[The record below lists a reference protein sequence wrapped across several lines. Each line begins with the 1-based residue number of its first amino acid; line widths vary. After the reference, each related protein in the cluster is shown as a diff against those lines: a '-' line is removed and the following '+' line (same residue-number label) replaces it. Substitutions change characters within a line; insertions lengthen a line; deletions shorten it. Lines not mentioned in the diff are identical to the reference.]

1 MRALELLAPART
13 AEIGIAAVDCGADAV
28 YIAGPAFGAR
38 SGAGNSVEDIAR
50 LCAYAHRFGVRV
62 FATVNTI
69 IYEDEIPA
77 VRSLVA
83 SLAAAGVDALIVQ
96 DPAVLSLAAGLG
108 MAMHAST
115 QCAVRTVEKAKFVES
130 LGYERI
136 VLERQMSLDEVR
148 AVCAAVSSEIEFF
161 VHGALCVCYSGQCYL
176 SEYLTGRSANRGE
189 CAQACRSL
197 YDVEDASGRVLA
209 KDKAILSLKDYN
221 LIHRLSDLAS
231 AGVVSFKIEGR
242 LKGESYVRNVV
253 QAYSD
258 ALDAL
263 VASSGGAYCRA
274 SYGHVRGGFVPDLDK
289 TFNRGYTSLFLDGR
303 RGSWAAEGGG
313 EFIGTV
319 ERITRD
325 GLNLE
330 LASPSV
336 RLANGDGFTFKTFD
350 GSVAGFRADVCEGST
365 IRCKRVPGL
374 VPGMRLYRNLSAAFE
389 RTVEASRPVREI
401 DVALSVSL
409 DSTSILIHA
418 RSEDGRTASAT
429 LSGLE
434 PAQNASRALSSVRE
448 QLGKRS
454 GSYSFDVATVD
465 VPSVG
470 PSGTPSGVPFL
481 PASALNSLRRSL
493 ADALDASPIHRD
505 APAFVATSSPAPCSS
520 SPASQSSFADM
531 IGESLSYKSNIAN
544 SLDRALYASRGATNM
559 EDAYE
564 LTHRPGVELMR
575 SRYCVR
581 YELGLCP
588 KSSPLAFKS
597 SSSGLSRGSQP
608 LYLVNNGRRLR
619 LRFHCPTCEMTV
631 EDC

>member
-50 LCAYAHRFGVRV
+50 LCAYAHRYGAKV

-77 VRSLVA
+77 VQSLVKE
-83 SLAAAGVDALIVQ
+83 LAAAGVDALIVQ

-115 QCAVRTVEKAKFVES
+115 QCAVRDVEKARFVES

-136 VLERQMSLDEVR
+136 VLERQMSLEEVR
-148 AVCAAVSSEIEFF
+148 AVCSGVSAEIEFF

-197 YDVEDASGRVLA
+197 YDVEDASGKVLV

-221 LIHRLSDLAS
+221 LYRRLGDLAD

-253 QAYSD
+253 RAYSD

-263 VASSGGAYCRA
+263 VASSGGKYCRA
-274 SYGHVRGGFVPDLDK
+274 SFGHVRGGFVPDLNK
-289 TFNRGYTSLFLDGR
+289 TFNRGYTELFIDGV
-303 RGSWAAEGGG
+303 RGRWAAEGGG

-325 GLNLE
+325 GFNLE

-336 RLANGDGFTFKTFD
+336 RLANGDGFTFKTYD

-365 IRCKRVPGL
+365 IRCKKVPGL

-389 RTVEASRPVREI
+389 RSVEAAKPVREI
-401 DVALSVSL
+401 DVALKVIL
-409 DSTSILIHA
+409 DSTSILIQA
-418 RSEDGRTASAT
+418 RSEDGRIASAT

-448 QLGKRS
+448 QLGKR
-454 GSYSFDVATVD
+454 GGIYSFTVE
-465 VPSVG
+465 SVD
-470 PSGTPSGVPFL
+470 SSGVPFL
-481 PASALNSLRRSL
+481 PASSLNALRRSL
-493 ADALDASPIHRD
+493 ADSLDALPVVQHGAASLSP
-505 APAFVATSSPAPCSS
+505 SSFPAP
-520 SPASQSSFADM
+520 Q
-531 IGESLSYKSNIAN
+531 SLSYKSNIAN
-544 SLDRALYASRGATNM
+544 PLSRASYASRGATDM

-581 YELGLCP
+581 HELGLCP
-588 KSSPLAFKS
+588 KKSPGTKPE
-597 SSSGLSRGSQP
+597 P
-608 LYLVNNGRRLR
+608 LFLINNGRRLR

>member
-1 MRALELLAPART
+1 M
-13 AEIGIAAVDCGADAV
+13 
-28 YIAGPAFGAR
+28 
-38 SGAGNSVEDIAR
+38 
-50 LCAYAHRFGVRV
+50 RV

-115 QCAVRTVEKAKFVES
+115 QCAVRSVEKAKFVES

-136 VLERQMSLDEVR
+136 VLERQMSLEEVR

-253 QAYSD
+253 RAYSD

-263 VASSGGAYCRA
+263 VASSGGAYCRS
-274 SYGHVRGGFVPDLDK
+274 SYGHVRGGFVPDLNK

-319 ERITRD
+319 ERITSD

-374 VPGMRLYRNLSAAFE
+374 VPGMRLYRNLSTAFE
-389 RTVEASRPVREI
+389 RSVEASRPVREI

-409 DSTSILIHA
+409 DNNSILIHA
-418 RSEDGRTASAT
+418 RSEDGRSAEAS

-454 GSYSFDVATVD
+454 GIYSFVVASVD
-465 VPSVG
+465 APSVC
-470 PSGTPSGVPFL
+470 PSGTPSGIPFL

-493 ADALDASPIHRD
+493 ADALDASPIHCD
-505 APAFVATSSPAPCSS
+505 APAPSFPARNSSFPAPCSS
-520 SPASQSSFADM
+520 FADL

-544 SLDRALYASRGATNM
+544 SLDRALYASRGATDM

-588 KSSPLAFKS
+588 RTPSFPAPTGNLKPD
-597 SSSGLSRGSQP
+597 P

>member
-115 QCAVRTVEKAKFVES
+115 QCAVRSVEKAKFVES

-136 VLERQMSLDEVR
+136 VLERQMSLEEVR

-176 SEYLTGRSANRGE
+176 SEYLTGRSANRGK

-197 YDVEDASGRVLA
+197 YDVEDASGKVLA
-209 KDKAILSLKDYN
+209 RDKAILSLKDYN
-221 LIHRLSDLAS
+221 LIHRLLDLAS

-253 QAYSD
+253 RAYSD

-274 SYGHVRGGFVPDLDK
+274 SWGHVRGGFVPDLDK

-454 GSYSFDVATVD
+454 GSYSFAVASVD
-465 VPSVG
+465 APSVG
-470 PSGTPSGVPFL
+470 PSGTPSGLPFL

-505 APAFVATSSPAPCSS
+505 AQVFVAPSSPAP
-520 SPASQSSFADM
+520 Q
-531 IGESLSYKSNIAN
+531 SLSYKSNIAN
-544 SLDRALYASRGATNM
+544 SLDRALYASRGATDM

-588 KSSPLAFKS
+588 RTPSSPTPTGNLKPD
-597 SSSGLSRGSQP
+597 P
-608 LYLVNNGRRLR
+608 LFLVNNGRRLR

>member
-1 MRALELLAPART
+1 LSALELLAPART

-28 YIAGPAFGAR
+28 YIAGPSFGAR

-50 LCAYAHRFGVRV
+50 LCAHAHKFGARI
-62 FATVNTI
+62 FATVNTV
-69 IYEDEIPA
+69 IYEEEIPA
-77 VRSLVA
+77 VRQLLEE
-83 SLAAAGVDALIVQ
+83 LAAAGVDALIVQ
-96 DPAVLSLAAGLG
+96 DPAVLSLGSGLG

-115 QCAVRTVEKAKFVES
+115 QCAVRDVEKARFVES

-136 VLERQMSLDEVR
+136 VLERQMSLEEVR
-148 AVCAAVSSEIEFF
+148 AVSRAVSAEIEFF

-197 YDVEDASGRVLA
+197 YDVVDGSGKVLA
-209 KDKAILSLKDYN
+209 RDRAILSLKDYN
-221 LIHRLSDLAS
+221 LYHRLGDLAD

-253 QAYSD
+253 RAYSE

-263 VASSGGAYCRA
+263 VASSGGKYCRA
-274 SYGHVRGGFVPDLDK
+274 SHGHVRGGFVPDLNK
-289 TFNRGYTSLFLDGR
+289 TFNRGYTELYLDGV
-303 RGSWAAEGGG
+303 RGRWAAEGGG

-336 RLANGDGFTFKTFD
+336 RLANGDGFTFVTYD

-389 RTVEASRPVREI
+389 RSVEAARPVREI
-401 DVALSVSL
+401 DVALKVAL
-409 DSTSILIHA
+409 DDTSITVFA
-418 RSEDGRTASAT
+418 ESEDGRRAEAS
-429 LSGLE
+429 LPGLE
-434 PAQNASRALSSVRE
+434 PAQNASRALSAVRE
-448 QLGKRS
+448 QLSKRS
-454 GSYSFDVATVD
+454 GIYSFTVT
-465 VPSVG
+465 SVEA
-470 PSGTPSGVPFL
+470 PAGVPFL
-481 PASALNSLRRSL
+481 AASALNGLRRSL
-493 ADALDASPIHRD
+493 ADALDTMPVTHDTPGTEAEGDGR
-505 APAFVATSSPAPCSS
+505 TSSFSGLS
-520 SPASQSSFADM
+520 R
-531 IGESLSYKSNIAN
+531 ESLSYKANIAN
-544 SLDRALYASRGATNM
+544 SLTRALYASRGATDM

-588 KSSPLAFKS
+588 KLSSSDPQS

-608 LYLVNNGRRLR
+608 LFLINNGRRLR
-619 LRFHCPTCEMTV
+619 LRFHCATCEMTV

>member
-38 SGAGNSVEDIAR
+38 AGAGNSVEDIAR
-50 LCAYAHRFGVRV
+50 LCQYAHRYGVKV
-62 FATVNTI
+62 FVTVNTI
-69 IYEDEIPA
+69 IYEEEIPA
-77 VRSLVA
+77 VRSLVQE
-83 SLAAAGVDALIVQ
+83 LAAAGVDALIVQ
-96 DPAVLSLAAGLG
+96 DPAVLSLASGLG

-115 QCAVRTVEKAKFVES
+115 QCAVRDVEKAKFVES
-130 LGYERI
+130 LGYGRI
-136 VLERQMSLDEVR
+136 VLERQMTLEEVR
-148 AVCAAVSSEIEFF
+148 AVCSGVSAEIEFF

-197 YDVEDASGRVLA
+197 YDVEDASGKVLL

-221 LIHRLSDLAS
+221 LYHRLGDLAS
-231 AGVVSFKIEGR
+231 AGVMSFKIEGR

-253 QAYSD
+253 RAYSD
-258 ALDAL
+258 ALDAI
-263 VASSGGAYCRA
+263 VASSGGKYRRA
-274 SYGHVRGGFVPDLDK
+274 SFGHVRGGFVPDLNK
-289 TFNRGYTSLFLDGR
+289 TFNRGYTELFIDGV
-303 RGSWAAEGGG
+303 RGRWAAEGGG

-325 GLNLE
+325 GFNLE

-336 RLANGDGFTFKTFD
+336 RLANGDGFTFKTYD

-365 IRCKRVPGL
+365 IRCKKVPGL
-374 VPGMRLYRNLSAAFE
+374 VPGMRLYRNLSAEFE
-389 RTVEASRPVREI
+389 RSVEAARPVREI

-409 DSTSILIHA
+409 SGSSIMIHA
-418 RSEDGRTASAT
+418 CAEDGRTAEAS

-434 PAQNASRALSSVRE
+434 PAQNSARALQSIRE

-454 GSYSFDVATVD
+454 GIYSFAVT
-465 VPSVG
+465 SI
-470 PSGTPSGVPFL
+470 SGASSSDVPFL
-481 PASALNSLRRSL
+481 PASSLNSLRRSL
-493 ADALDASPIHRD
+493 ADALDALPLTTSSFQATTGSPIGI
-505 APAFVATSSPAPCSS
+505 PAH
-520 SPASQSSFADM
+520 
-531 IGESLSYKSNIAN
+531 LSYKSNIAN
-544 SLDRALYASRGATNM
+544 SLDRAIYASRGATDM

-581 YELGLCP
+581 HELGLCP
-588 KSSPLAFKS
+588 KKSPGIKPE
-597 SSSGLSRGSQP
+597 P
-608 LYLVNNGRRLR
+608 LFLINNGRRLR